1 MVRPGRYVISEVFAK
16 AWLEEQFGYLIIE
29 QWT

>member
-1 MVRPGRYVISEVFAK
+1 MVMPGQYVTGEVFAK
-16 AWLEEQFGYLIIE
+16 AWLEEQFGYLTTE